1 MSRVG
6 GVDGEILLGRIAAV
20 EEVSEGG
27 GGAVAENGAGGEMED
42 LVEGVEAI
50 EAIEHVVYL
59 GGIEAIFDLEEDDV
73 LDRLSVSG
81 HVDGKW
87 SGRMTGI

>member
-6 GVDGEILLGRIAAV
+6 GVDGEILLGRISAV
-20 EEVSEGG
+20 EEVSERGG

-42 LVEGVEAI
+42 LVEGDEAV

-59 GGIEAIFDLEEDDV
+59 G
-73 LDRLSVSG
+73 
-81 HVDGKW
+81 
-87 SGRMTGI
+87 